1 MNTSSKT
8 PGRRAALLAVAAVL
22 STPLIAPAADVAA
35 HDDVRP
41 AMAAATATAGDLPSA
56 WPESVGVDSRPLVQL
71 SEWIRKENLDVRSFL
86 VVKDGKVV
94 FERYGK
100 GLTRDH
106 NYELYS
112 ITKNVTA
119 LAAGALVD
127 EGRTRLDEKIAPVLS
142 KARPDLAQAFAD
154 KQGITLRHV
163 MSMSTGLFYDF
174 KPTDDP
180 IYYGAPDR
188 LKLAAETTAKRPPG
202 EEFEYT
208 DVNPIL
214 ASATLGADAGMP
226 LEKFAEQKFFKPMG
240 MKHYAWERADD
251 KGLVSSGWGLRLRA
265 VDMAKLGLLVLSG
278 GRWND
283 RQLVSQ
289 AWVRT
294 MTAPSSAPWYGLY
307 WWLNDVVATEPEVH
321 AMGFKGQ
328 FIVALPERNAVV
340 VMTSML
346 PIEGGLRES
355 KNVLAV
361 RHMVNDF
368 VLPALDNKRQA
379 ALTPASKKA
388 LQKELDLAARTQGKP
403 AAPADATDTPRL

>member
-1 MNTSSKT
+1 MNNPPFSVRCAT
-8 PGRRAALLAVAAVL
+8 RLALAAILSIPLLAA
-22 STPLIAPAADVAA
+22 AADIG
-35 HDDVRP
+35 
-41 AMAAATATAGDLPSA
+41 ATRSPTAVGGTSDLPTAS
-56 WPESVGVDSRPLVQL
+56 PESVGVDSRPLVQL

-86 VVKDGKVV
+86 VVKDGQVI
-94 FERYGK
+94 FERYSK
-100 GLTRDH
+100 GLTRGH

-112 ITKNVTA
+112 ITKNITA
-119 LAAGALVD
+119 LAAGVLID

-142 KARPDLAQAFAD
+142 KSRPDLAKAFAD
-154 KQGITLRHV
+154 KQTITLRQV

-188 LKLAAETTAKRPPG
+188 LKLAAETVPKRPPG

-226 LEKFAEQKFFKPMG
+226 LEKFAEQQFFKPMA
-240 MKHYAWERADD
+240 MKNYAWERADD
-251 KGLVSSGWGLRLRA
+251 KGLVSSGWGLRLRP

-307 WWLNDVVATEPEVH
+307 WWLNDIVSTEPEAH

-328 FIVALPERNAVV
+328 FIITLPERNAVV
-340 VMTSML
+340 VVTSML

-355 KNVLAV
+355 MNVLAV

-368 VLPALDNKRQA
+368 VLPALVNQRHA
-379 ALTPASKKA
+379 TLTRASKKA
-388 LQKELDLAARTQGKP
+388 LQVELELAAQTQGRP
-403 AAPADATDTPRL
+403 AAPADPTDTPRL

>member
-1 MNTSSKT
+1 MNMNSSRTSRFH
-8 PGRRAALLAVAAVL
+8 GALCVAAAAACL
-22 STPLIAPAADVAA
+22 AAPAIAQPDQ
-35 HDDVRP
+35 P
-41 AMAAATATAGDLPSA
+41 SDLPQA
-56 WPESVGVDSRPLVQL
+56 QPESVGVDSRPLVQL
-71 SEWIRKENLDVRSFL
+71 SEWIRKEDLDVRSFV
-86 VVKDGKVV
+86 VVKDGKLIY
-94 FERYGK
+94 ERYGK
-100 GLTRDH
+100 GLGRDY

-119 LAAGALVD
+119 LAAGVLVD
-127 EGRTRLDEKIAPVLS
+127 EGRTRLDEKVAPILV
-142 KARPDLAQAFAD
+142 KARPDLKDAFAN
-154 KQGITLRHV
+154 KQSIELRHV
-163 MSMSTGLFYDF
+163 LSMSTGLHYNF

-188 LKLAAETTAKRPPG
+188 LKLAAETTPQHPPG
-202 EEFEYT
+202 EAFDYT

-226 LEKFAEQKFFKPMG
+226 LQKFAEEKIFKPMG
-240 MKHYAWERADD
+240 MTHYAWERADD

-265 VDMAKLGLLVLSG
+265 VDMAKLGMLVLSG

-283 RQLVSQ
+283 RQIVSQ
-289 AWVRT
+289 AWART

-307 WWLNDVVATEPEVH
+307 WWINDIVPTEPETH

-355 KNVLAV
+355 KNVLAI
-361 RHMVNDF
+361 RHMVKDF
-368 VLPALDNKRQA
+368 VLPALDNTAHAKP
-379 ALTPASKKA
+379 TPAARKA
-388 LQKELDLAARTQGKP
+388 LARELELAAQHQGKP
-403 AAPADATDTPRL
+403 GAPADPTDTPKL

>member
-1 MNTSSKT
+1 MKT
-8 PGRRAALLAVAAVL
+8 HTPVVHGAAALALVALLAAPIALTAADQSPRRTDFPVAAGD
-22 STPLIAPAADVAA
+22 T
-35 HDDVRP
+35 
-41 AMAAATATAGDLPSA
+41 DLPPA
-56 WPESVGVDSRPLVQL
+56 WPESVGVDSAPLVRL
-71 SEWIRKENLDVRSFL
+71 SEYIRKENLDVRSFL
-86 VVKDGKVV
+86 VIKDGKLI
-94 FERYGK
+94 FERYSQ
-100 GLTRDH
+100 GLTRDY

-119 LAAGALVD
+119 LAAGVLVD
-127 EGRTRLDEKIAPVLS
+127 EGRARLDEKVAPVLTRV
-142 KARPDLAQAFAD
+142 RPDLASAFAD
-154 KQGITLRHV
+154 KQGIELRHV
-163 MSMSTGLFYDF
+163 LSMSTGLVYNF

-188 LKLAAETTAKRPPG
+188 LKLAAETTPKRPPG
-202 EEFEYT
+202 AEFDYT
-208 DVNPIL
+208 DINPIL

-226 LEKFAEQKFFKPMG
+226 LQAFAELTIFKPLG

-265 VDMAKLGLLVLSG
+265 VDMAKVGMLVLSG

-283 RQLVSQ
+283 RQIVSQ
-289 AWVRT
+289 AWART
-294 MTAPSSAPWYGLY
+294 MTAPASAPFYGLY
-307 WWLNDVVATEPEVH
+307 WWINDIVATEPEVH

-355 KNVLAV
+355 KNVLAI

-368 VLPALDNKRQA
+368 VLPALDNKAHATLTDARRQA
-379 ALTPASKKA
+379 LLHELELAS
-388 LQKELDLAARTQGKP
+388 RSQGKP
-403 AAPADATDTPRL
+403 GAPVDATDAPKL

>member
-1 MNTSSKT
+1 MSTSLRTLCLNGVIALQFIVVGMASANAVD
-8 PGRRAALLAVAAVL
+8 PDGSARRTDFPVAAG
-22 STPLIAPAADVAA
+22 AAE
-35 HDDVRP
+35 
-41 AMAAATATAGDLPSA
+41 LPPA

-86 VVKDGKVV
+86 VIKDGKLIY
-94 FERYGK
+94 ERYSQ

-119 LAAGALVD
+119 LAAGMLVD
-127 EGRTRLDEKIAPVLS
+127 AKKTRLDEKVATVLS
-142 KARPDLAQAFAD
+142 KVRPDLKAALAD
-154 KQGITLRHV
+154 KQAIELRHV
-163 MSMSTGLFYDF
+163 LSMSTGLVYNF

-188 LKLAAETTAKRPPG
+188 LKLAAETTPKRPPG
-202 EEFEYT
+202 EEFDYT
-208 DVNPIL
+208 DINPIF

-226 LEKFAEQKFFKPMG
+226 LQNFAEQKIFKPLG

-265 VDMAKLGLLVLSG
+265 IDMAKVGMLVLSG

-283 RQLVSQ
+283 QQVVSQ
-289 AWVRT
+289 AWMRT
-294 MTAPSSAPWYGLY
+294 MTAPSSAPFYGMY
-307 WWLNDVVATEPEVH
+307 WWINDIVATEPEVH

-328 FIVALPERNAVV
+328 FIIALPQRNAVV

-355 KNVLAV
+355 KNVLAI
-361 RHMVNDF
+361 RRMVNDF
-368 VLPALDNKRQA
+368 VLPAFDNKRQA
-379 ALTPASKKA
+379 TLNAASQKA
-388 LQKELDLAARTQGKP
+388 LINELDLASHTQGKP
-403 AAPADATDTPRL
+403 GAPADPTDQPKL